1 MDSLPP
7 EMDDV
12 TRFTALRDESQ
23 RLLDDARSLVAEMR
37 SALDHCKR
45 HRPALEAR
53 PAEPSGST
61 LPPPLKT
68 HRGGRVSKKRSRHI
82 PRRPR

>member
-1 MDSLPP
+1 MDSPP
-7 EMDDV
+7 TEVDDV
-12 TRFTALRDESQ
+12 TRFAALRDESQ

-45 HRPALEAR
+45 HRPALET
-53 PAEPSGST
+53 PPSEPGGSA
-61 LPPPLKT
+61 LPPPVKT
-68 HRGGRVSKKRSRHI
+68 HRGGRIVKKRSRRI